1 MKIGKQEEFTSEELL
16 DKIIK
21 GIQDKKG
28 RDLVTLKINEI
39 ENSICDYFVICHG
52 TSTTHVDAIIDSVE
66 RNVKK
71 ELNEKPYSKEGL
83 ENLTWVL
90 MDYAS
95 IIIHVFQKEYRD
107 FYNLEDLWADAP
119 IEKYQDVI

>member
-1 MKIGKQEEFTSEELL
+1 MIRGKQEEFTAEQLL

-21 GIQDKKG
+21 AIQDKKG
-28 RDLVTLKINEI
+28 RDLLTLKLSEI

-52 TSTTHVDAIIDSVE
+52 TSSTHVDAIVDSVE
-66 RNVKK
+66 EHVK
-71 ELNEKPYSKEGL
+71 ETLNEKPYSKEGM

-95 IIIHVFQKEYRD
+95 IIIHIFQKEYRD

-119 IEKYQDVI
+119 MITYQEDQ

>member
-1 MKIGKQEEFTSEELL
+1 MKIGKQEEFTTEQLL

-28 RDLVTLKINEI
+28 RELVTLKISEI

-52 TSTTHVDAIIDSVE
+52 TSNTHVDAIADSVE
-66 RNVKK
+66 RNVK
-71 ELNEKPYSKEGL
+71 ESLNEKPYSKEGMD
-83 ENLTWVL
+83 NLTWVL

-95 IIIHVFQKEYRD
+95 IIIHIFQKEYRD

-119 IEKYQDVI
+119 IEKYQDII

>member
-1 MKIGKQEEFTSEELL
+1 MDRGKQEDFTPEQLL

-28 RDLVTLKINEI
+28 RDLVTLKISEI

-52 TSTTHVDAIIDSVE
+52 TSSTHVDAIADSVE
-66 RNVKK
+66 EQVKK
-71 ELNEKPYSKEGL
+71 AFNEKPYSKEGL

-95 IIIHVFQKEYRD
+95 IIIHIFQKEYRD

-119 IEKYQDVI
+119 IQSYQDEN

>member
-1 MKIGKQEEFTSEELL
+1 MKIGKQEDFTTEELL

-28 RDLVTLKINEI
+28 REAVSLKISEI

-52 TSTTHVDAIIDSVE
+52 TSNTHVDAIVDSIE
-66 RNVKK
+66 RNVKNS
-71 ELNEKPYSKEGL
+71 LNEKPYSKEGRD
-83 ENLTWVL
+83 NLTWVL

-95 IIIHVFQKEYRD
+95 IIVHIFQKEYRD

-119 IEKYQDVI
+119 MEKHQDII

>member
-1 MKIGKQEEFTSEELL
+1 MDRGKQEDFTSEQLL

-28 RDLVTLKINEI
+28 KDLVTLKISEI

-52 TSTTHVDAIIDSVE
+52 TSTTHVDAIVDSVE
-66 RNVKK
+66 EQVKK
-71 ELNEKPYSKEGL
+71 ALNEKPYSKEGM

-95 IIIHVFQKEYRD
+95 IIIHIFQKEYRD

-119 IEKYQDVI
+119 MQSYQEDI

>member
-1 MKIGKQEEFTSEELL
+1 MKIGKQEEFTTEQLL

-28 RDLVTLKINEI
+28 RELVTLKISEI

-52 TSTTHVDAIIDSVE
+52 TSNTHVDAIADSVE
-66 RNVKK
+66 RNVK
-71 ELNEKPYSKEGL
+71 ESLNEKPYSKEGMD
-83 ENLTWVL
+83 NLTWVL

-95 IIIHVFQKEYRD
+95 IIIHIFQKEYRD

-119 IEKYQDVI
+119 IKNYQDII

>member
-1 MKIGKQEEFTSEELL
+1 MDSGKHKDFTSEQLL

-21 GIQDKKG
+21 AIQDKKG
-28 RDLVTLKINEI
+28 RDLVTLKISEI

-52 TSTTHVDAIIDSVE
+52 TSNTHVDAIADSVE
-66 RNVKK
+66 EHVKK
-71 ELNEKPYSKEGL
+71 AFNEKPYSKEGL

-95 IIIHVFQKEYRD
+95 IIIHIFQKEYRD

-119 IEKYQDVI
+119 IQSYQDDN